1 MSRWAALAAT
11 LLLAPPASA
20 QPVIDAARNYVR
32 SGVEAFEAGRF
43 VEAARAFREAH
54 AISHRAE
61 LLFNVGRAEAA
72 GGNLQAAI
80 DALSLFRSAGAP
92 GFDRAALDEQIERLQ
107 AQLAEQQRLAAEARA
122 QNAPP
127 PTPPT
132 VRSVI
137 EPRWFRVEYQ
147 HSTLNL
153 VGPWVTVGLGAAV
166 GVAGIVQGAIAS
178 SEVSLLRDVNA
189 GSTPW
194 SQSAQD
200 AQNGASGAVTRAA
213 VLGAV
218 GGTMVLGGVLWF
230 LLRGPGTRREV
241 RSAPVLSVTPS
252 GFALGIGGTL

>member
-1 MSRWAALAAT
+1 MTRWAALAAM
-11 LLLAPPASA
+11 LLLAPTASA
-20 QPVIDAARNYVR
+20 QPVVDAARNYVR
-32 SGVEAFEAGRF
+32 SGLDAFEAGRF
-43 VEAARAFREAH
+43 AEAASAFREAH

-80 DALSLFRSAGAP
+80 EALTLFRSAGAP
-92 GFDRAALDEQIERLQ
+92 GFDRAALDEQIRQLQ
-107 AQLAEQQRLAAEARA
+107 AQLAEQERLAAEARA

-127 PTPPT
+127 PAPP
-132 VRSVI
+132 VARSVI
-137 EPRWFRVEYQ
+137 EPRWYRVEYQ
-147 HSTLNL
+147 QSAVNA
-153 VGPWVTVGLGAAV
+153 VGPWVTLGLGAAV
-166 GVAGIVQGAIAS
+166 GVAGIIQGVAAGAD
-178 SEVSLLRDVNA
+178 VSLLRDVNA
-189 GSTPW
+189 GVTPW

-200 AQNGASGAVTRAA
+200 AQNGASGALTRAT

-218 GGTMVLGGVLWF
+218 GGTMVLGGVLWL